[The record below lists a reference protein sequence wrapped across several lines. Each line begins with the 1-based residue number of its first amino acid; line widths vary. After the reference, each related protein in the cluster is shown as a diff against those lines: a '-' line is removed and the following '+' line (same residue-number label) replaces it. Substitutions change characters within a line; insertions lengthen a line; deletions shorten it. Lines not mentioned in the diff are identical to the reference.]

1 MVQGKLEREKLV
13 RDIEAGNAPAV
24 DLPAAG
30 RGRGMTMPAWMR
42 KKMCVYLF
50 GVGYY
55 YLALSS

>member
-1 MVQGKLEREKLV
+1 MVVQGKLERAKLV
-13 RDIEAGNAPAV
+13 RDIEAGNAPVV

-50 GVGYY
+50 AAGIIV
-55 YLALSS
+55 LR